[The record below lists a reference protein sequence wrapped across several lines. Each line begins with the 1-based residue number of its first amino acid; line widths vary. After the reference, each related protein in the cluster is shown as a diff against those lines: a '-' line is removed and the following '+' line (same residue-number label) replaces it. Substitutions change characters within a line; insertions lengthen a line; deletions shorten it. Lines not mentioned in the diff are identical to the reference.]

1 MPNKSKYKDSDTHSQ
16 STGQRSGTI
25 WKGKEMK
32 ELKGMANTIGRPTVL
47 ANLDSW
53 EFSEAEPSMIE
64 HSQDW
69 WIQGALSQRQRG
81 GEMREEL

>member
-1 MPNKSKYKDSDTHSQ
+1 ME
-16 STGQRSGTI
+16 GEGV
-25 WKGKEMK
+25 K
-32 ELKGMANTIGRPTVL
+32 ELNGMAPTVL

-53 EFSEAEPSMIE
+53 EFSEAEPTMIE

>member
-1 MPNKSKYKDSDTHSQ
+1 MELY
-16 STGQRSGTI
+16 GRGRSEGTEVD
-25 WKGKEMK
+25 G
-32 ELKGMANTIGRPTVL
+32 NTIGKPTVL

-53 EFSEAEPSMIE
+53 EFSEAEPTMIE

>member
-1 MPNKSKYKDSDTHSQ
+1 
-16 STGQRSGTI
+16 
-25 WKGKEMK
+25 
-32 ELKGMANTIGRPTVL
+32 VL